1 MNYQEQNLKSGH
13 FYGLES
19 QLAQTQEEAAELI
32 QAINKYKRARGVGQP
47 TPKSPE
53 RTRLDLVEEIVDVSI
68 LLEQLRELLLITER
82 EFDDLYEA
90 KVLRTLR
97 KMA

>member
-1 MNYQEQNLKSGH
+1 MNYQEQNLKSGR
-13 FYGLES
+13 FYGLEN

-32 QAINKYKRARGVGQP
+32 QAISKYKRARGVGQP
-47 TPKSPE
+47 TPKTPE
-53 RTRLDLVEEIVDVSI
+53 QTRLDLVEEIVDVSI
-68 LLEQLRELLLITER
+68 MIEQLCDLLLITES

-97 KMA
+97 RMA